1 MPPPFF
7 RKDSMRRT
15 HAGFIGILL
24 AGSLALAGCG
34 SPAAQPVPSASA
46 SSEPAP
52 TVLRAGAAE
61 RERAAAAMQAVT
73 DHYGV
78 TAWAAA
84 KVQAAK
90 LTVDEREQDPAYAQL
105 LVMAGTG
112 ALDESMATIAPLL
125 SGKALE
131 DFEAWQSWQG
141 DIIHLGTS
149 LQAWAGGDVSMEA
162 EAGAALAEARNEIEK
177 VRK

>member
-1 MPPPFF
+1 
-7 RKDSMRRT
+7 
-15 HAGFIGILL
+15 
-24 AGSLALAGCG
+24 
-34 SPAAQPVPSASA
+34 
-46 SSEPAP
+46 
-52 TVLRAGAAE
+52 
-61 RERAAAAMQAVT
+61 MQAVT